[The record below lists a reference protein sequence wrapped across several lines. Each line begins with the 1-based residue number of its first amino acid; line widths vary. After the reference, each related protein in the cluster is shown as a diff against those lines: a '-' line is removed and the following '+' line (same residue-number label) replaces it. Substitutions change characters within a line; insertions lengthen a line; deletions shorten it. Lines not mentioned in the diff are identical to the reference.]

1 MKNKNVFQTNSS
13 DFKKELKTVVK
24 NSFEEMLQDVVRG
37 RLSIQDFT
45 NKINY
50 NYSQKKIE
58 LQGSLF

>member
-1 MKNKNVFQTNSS
+1 MKNKNLYIANKS
-13 DFKKELKTVVK
+13 DFKTELKNVVK
-24 NSFEEMLQDVVRG
+24 NSFEDMLQDVVRG
-37 RLSIQDFT
+37 KISIQDFT